1 MGFVV
6 WFVVGGLIGWLAS
19 ITLKMHR
26 EADQLLSVIVG
37 IAGALAGGL
46 LIGPALGARQAI
58 GGDYGPGALFASLLG
73 AVVLLG
79 IVLVFRRPVR

>member
-6 WFVVGGLIGWLAS
+6 WLVVGGLIGWLAS
-19 ITLKMHR
+19 VTLKLR
-26 EADQLLSVIVG
+26 AEEDQLLTVLVG

-46 LIGPALGARQAI
+46 LLGPLLGARASV
-58 GGDYGPGALFASLLG
+58 GGDYGPGALLASLLG

-79 IVLVFRRPVR
+79 LVLLFRRPLR